1 MKKSEFV
8 FRYKEKDYW
17 FITSNKSGSS
27 FLLSLFKELLK
38 NNEVE
43 WSFEKFNVENLE
55 VVMYGRNPYTRFISG
70 FYHWWKNGF
79 KNDAHEWGGKWLSD
93 LDFELE
99 IQSKD
104 EGGIPRPNKICDTIE
119 GLSNWDKHVELIKFW
134 HAWIESMP
142 FEYRIQKFR
151 HFARTFYSYLKNY
164 YYGDKQFQA
173 WAGRHL
179 DWQLSDVRDVNRI
192 FPMDENFEQDECPI
206 YHYSP
211 EYAGGFIQKWHSKSL
226 QIEDIANNFIFKQLV
241 DVDKIRKQPH
251 AINPKTPAK
260 NIINKR
266 EEYIAHYDDETIEI
280 VNEIYKFDFL
290 LFNYSMYANKA
301 SLVNYLPK
309 NS

>member
-1 MKKSEFV
+1 M
-8 FRYKEKDYW
+8 
-17 FITSNKSGSS
+17 
-27 FLLSLFKELLK
+27 
-38 NNEVE
+38 
-43 WSFEKFNVENLE
+43 
-55 VVMYGRNPYTRFISG
+55 
-70 FYHWWKNGF
+70 
-79 KNDAHEWGGKWLSD
+79 
-93 LDFELE
+93 
-99 IQSKD
+99 
-104 EGGIPRPNKICDTIE
+104 
-119 GLSNWDKHVELIKFW
+119 SNWDKHVELIKFW

-192 FPMDENFEQDECPI
+192 FPMDKNFRKVN
-206 YHYSP
+206 YYMP
-211 EYAGGFIQKWHSKSL
+211 EYAGAFIQKWSSNSL
-226 QIEDIANNFIFKQLV
+226 QIEDISENFIFKQLV
-241 DVDKIRKQPH
+241 DVNKIRKQPH

-290 LFNYSMYANKA
+290 LFNYSMYADKA